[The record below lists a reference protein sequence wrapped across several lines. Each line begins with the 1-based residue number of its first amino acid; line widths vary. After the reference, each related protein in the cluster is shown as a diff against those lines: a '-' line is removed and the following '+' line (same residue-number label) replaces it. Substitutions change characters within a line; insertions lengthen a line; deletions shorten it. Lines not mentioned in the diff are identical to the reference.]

1 MVRTILAL
9 ALQYLMGVFVSHFQ
23 TQLLSIN
30 SSSR

>member
-9 ALQYLMGVFVSHFQ
+9 AQQYLMDAFVSPFQ

-30 SSSR
+30 SSTR